1 MYIRILNRVSRVFTI
16 VLDAKEDEFIRSNS
30 PIGETM
36 VWQAEDLDSNPSLS
50 IRFSI
55 LYSVSKISSYN
66 FLMKVLFLIQRY
78 CKYKYRKVKN
88 QIQFRRKNIISI
100 INLQLSLAT
109 IFLDPFKITGE
120 TIWKMTNI
128 PWITKESRLKV
139 SPR

>member
-1 MYIRILNRVSRVFTI
+1 MDIRILNRVSRVFTI
-16 VLDAKEDEFIRSNS
+16 VLDAKEDEFIRSNN

-66 FLMKVLFLIQRY
+66 FLRVLFLIQRY
-78 CKYKYRKVKN
+78 CKYKYKVKN
-88 QIQFRRKNIISI
+88 QIQFRRKDIISI
-100 INLQLSLAT
+100 INLQLSLTT

>member
-1 MYIRILNRVSRVFTI
+1 MDIRILNRVSRVFTI
-16 VLDAKEDEFIRSNS
+16 VLDAKEDEFIRSNN

-66 FLMKVLFLIQRY
+66 FLRVLFLIQRY
-78 CKYKYRKVKN
+78 YKYKYRKVKN
-88 QIQFRRKNIISI
+88 QIQFRRKDIISI

-109 IFLDPFKITGE
+109 IFLDPFKITKD
-120 TIWKMTNI
+120 TIWKMTDI

>member
-1 MYIRILNRVSRVFTI
+1 MDIRILNRVSRVFTI
-16 VLDAKEDEFIRSNS
+16 VLDAKEDEFIRSNN

-66 FLMKVLFLIQRY
+66 FLRVLFLIQRY
-78 CKYKYRKVKN
+78 YKYKYRKVKN
-88 QIQFRRKNIISI
+88 QIQFRWKDIISI

-109 IFLDPFKITGE
+109 IFLDPFKITKD
-120 TIWKMTNI
+120 TIWKMTDI

>member
-1 MYIRILNRVSRVFTI
+1 MDIRILNRVSRVFTI
-16 VLDAKEDEFIRSNS
+16 VLDAKEDEFIRSNN

-66 FLMKVLFLIQRY
+66 FLRVLFLIQRY
-78 CKYKYRKVKN
+78 YKYKYRKVKN
-88 QIQFRRKNIISI
+88 QIQFRWKDIISI
-100 INLQLSLAT
+100 INLQLSLTT
-109 IFLDPFKITGE
+109 IFLDPFKITKD
-120 TIWKMTNI
+120 TIWKMTDI

>member
-16 VLDAKEDEFIRSNS
+16 VLDAKEDEFIRSNN

-88 QIQFRRKNIISI
+88 QIQFRWKDIISI
-100 INLQLSLAT
+100 INLQLSLTT